1 MVTNPH
7 PKALSVQA
15 ALNVARTL
23 ISEQRFRI
31 VGEVSELSNKPG
43 YRAVYFT
50 IKDEKSSL
58 SCMMWKN
65 RFDNAGVPLA
75 LGQRVVVDGKFDIYT
90 PKGRMNFT
98 VDALALEGEGELRA
112 RVAKLAAQLEKEGL
126 TTAERKRS
134 LVQYPEIVGLVT
146 SPNGAAVHDVL
157 RTMRRRC
164 PFVRVLFAG
173 VRVEGKGAPES
184 IIKGIKTLVD
194 AGAEEI
200 MLVRGGG
207 SFEDLMPFNDE
218 LLARTIASCPVPV
231 ITGIGHER
239 DTFIADM
246 VGDLRCATPT
256 AVAESIMPHQ
266 VDLLSNLGAIAQ
278 QMQLSLNNRLRACR
292 DYVNARASRP
302 ALKDF
307 MSLYATDL
315 QMVDVLHSSL
325 ERGLKNLVRDDLN
338 KLDDYQLRLARAL
351 PNAQRQNAQELNQL
365 ASRLSQVLPH
375 KMLVMHGEVDALQK
389 SLNTA
394 MSVRFAKDTADL
406 NLKTT
411 TVLHLG
417 QTLVDPFSQQAALVA
432 SRINDLSPLR
442 TLERGWSVVKNK
454 EGSIVSSITEVS
466 AGEEVDIQV
475 RDGVLHATINE
486 SNSSDFSE
494 MISWKD

>member
-1 MVTNPH
+1 
-7 PKALSVQA
+7 
-15 ALNVARTL
+15 
-23 ISEQRFRI
+23 
-31 VGEVSELSNKPG
+31 
-43 YRAVYFT
+43 
-50 IKDEKSSL
+50 
-58 SCMMWKN
+58 
-65 RFDNAGVPLA
+65 
-75 LGQRVVVDGKFDIYT
+75 
-90 PKGRMNFT
+90 
-98 VDALALEGEGELRA
+98 
-112 RVAKLAAQLEKEGL
+112 
-126 TTAERKRS
+126 
-134 LVQYPEIVGLVT
+134 
-146 SPNGAAVHDVL
+146 
-157 RTMRRRC
+157 
-164 PFVRVLFAG
+164 
-173 VRVEGKGAPES
+173 
-184 IIKGIKTLVD
+184 
-194 AGAEEI
+194 
-200 MLVRGGG
+200 
-207 SFEDLMPFNDE
+207 
-218 LLARTIASCPVPV
+218 
-231 ITGIGHER
+231 
-239 DTFIADM
+239 
-246 VGDLRCATPT
+246 
-256 AVAESIMPHQ
+256 MPHQ